1 MEETRKARIDQ
12 FFRCTA
18 KRGEE
23 RKAVGLARW
32 KERQEKNFT
41 SCFSLANK
49 LKQYFHSKPAAH
61 LKAASKEI
69 QKPCIQTQES
79 NNLPSWSLKKPPF
92 IVPGRI
98 RHNDNHLLQAVP
110 QVKNPHKKI
119 ISSKQPIK
127 SSATQGATSKQ
138 LSSKTNSAAAVTK
151 TLSGK
156 DACPQCKGFVP
167 PAGIKIPEHSSVKL
181 EQETDQQNASSA
193 KPFKV
198 NFPSI
203 SKPNPWI
210 TVDRRTSVQKP
221 FNSLLSSQESSA
233 PQAAFFREDDPHL
246 ESEEEDSDSESKL
259 LNDQSI
265 RHSNEDQA
273 VVKSPT
279 ETNVVNCSIK
289 AEGQR
294 EQFTVTAVVHPVDH
308 DSKNDSTSEIGSV
321 LLPEVGEAPEKVEI
335 ALQLREQ
342 MDQKKAH
349 LEGLCYLW
357 RGILEEK
364 DDVPQDDVGSILT
377 VIGQTQ
383 QLQRERFQ
391 QYSTLILQFEKNTAE
406 KTITRTDLEGFW
418 EMISLQLLL
427 TTASVTT
434 TLFGCLTVNAQSSLI
449 PTSFLIGIEL
459 LLRAFTSPLSNP
471 DDHNSPSK
479 RGQKT
484 KQSFLLFYK
493 CFFPFVSFAFE
504 SDCVVME
511 LANNS
516 SNSGGGN
523 LTSDQSLCLQDL
535 VAGVGGGGSVDHHRS
550 IPVSYA
556 QHAPA
561 HHHHHQLSHHHH
573 LQSIQHHHHQLHHHH
588 LTGAGVH
595 QGGESSLDLN
605 QHHVLNSNHHHA
617 ARHLSAAM
625 NGADVSSFMTS
636 TSSSPFLSAGTG
648 HHHHPHHPQHLM
660 GSMATAVAVAAAA
673 TANAS
678 NNHSRRPIHSGALG
692 GPVSTTASGSS
703 IDKIKREAD
712 KNGSS
717 SILQHPHHHHQQPP
731 QQQQPSHLVADSNEQ
746 TAVAS
751 GAEETDKD
759 GRKKRQRRQ
768 RTHFTSQQLQELEA
782 TFTRN
787 RYPDMSTRE
796 EIAMWTNLTEPRVRV
811 WFKNRRAKWRKRER
825 NAMNAAAAAAADFKS
840 SFTPQFNGL
849 MQPFGAA
856 AAAADEAALYAAGY
870 APPTYNGWAG
880 KVPSPLAGTA
890 KNFPWG
896 LNSVNMSPL
905 SAAGFN
911 PVAPVSQMV
920 NSSAIGM
927 STMAT
932 MSNSLGMASQA
943 AGPCMQHY
951 ASPPNHY
958 ASYRDQC
965 GPPPPPPP
973 SVTPSAVV
981 PTSISSAA
989 LRFNNSKSNNNGAP
1003 KTSSGSS
1010 SSSSTSSGSSNSSS
1024 GLLSGYGQQP
1034 GSPRS
1039 NAALAACQYAGADRS
1054 PV

>member
-1 MEETRKARIDQ
+1 
-12 FFRCTA
+12 
-18 KRGEE
+18 
-23 RKAVGLARW
+23 
-32 KERQEKNFT
+32 
-41 SCFSLANK
+41 
-49 LKQYFHSKPAAH
+49 
-61 LKAASKEI
+61 
-69 QKPCIQTQES
+69 
-79 NNLPSWSLKKPPF
+79 
-92 IVPGRI
+92 
-98 RHNDNHLLQAVP
+98 
-110 QVKNPHKKI
+110 
-119 ISSKQPIK
+119 
-127 SSATQGATSKQ
+127 
-138 LSSKTNSAAAVTK
+138 
-151 TLSGK
+151 
-156 DACPQCKGFVP
+156 
-167 PAGIKIPEHSSVKL
+167 
-181 EQETDQQNASSA
+181 
-193 KPFKV
+193 
-198 NFPSI
+198 
-203 SKPNPWI
+203 
-210 TVDRRTSVQKP
+210 
-221 FNSLLSSQESSA
+221 
-233 PQAAFFREDDPHL
+233 
-246 ESEEEDSDSESKL
+246 
-259 LNDQSI
+259 
-265 RHSNEDQA
+265 
-273 VVKSPT
+273 
-279 ETNVVNCSIK
+279 
-289 AEGQR
+289 
-294 EQFTVTAVVHPVDH
+294 
-308 DSKNDSTSEIGSV
+308 
-321 LLPEVGEAPEKVEI
+321 
-335 ALQLREQ
+335 
-342 MDQKKAH
+342 
-349 LEGLCYLW
+349 
-357 RGILEEK
+357 
-364 DDVPQDDVGSILT
+364 
-377 VIGQTQ
+377 
-383 QLQRERFQ
+383 
-391 QYSTLILQFEKNTAE
+391 
-406 KTITRTDLEGFW
+406 
-418 EMISLQLLL
+418 
-427 TTASVTT
+427 
-434 TLFGCLTVNAQSSLI
+434 
-449 PTSFLIGIEL
+449 
-459 LLRAFTSPLSNP
+459 
-471 DDHNSPSK
+471 
-479 RGQKT
+479 
-484 KQSFLLFYK
+484 
-493 CFFPFVSFAFE
+493 
-504 SDCVVME
+504 ME

-516 SNSGGGN
+516 SNGGGGGGN
-523 LTSDQSLCLQDL
+523 LTSDPSLCLQDL

-556 QHAPA
+556 QHAPT

-595 QGGESSLDLN
+595 QGGEPSLDLN

-636 TSSSPFLSAGTG
+636 TSSSPFLPAGTG

-692 GPVSTTASGSS
+692 GPVPTTASGSS

-717 SILQHPHHHHQQPP
+717 SVLQHPHHHHQQPP
-731 QQQQPSHLVADSNEQ
+731 QQQQPSHLVVDSNEQ

-890 KNFPWG
+890 KSFPWG

-911 PVAPVSQMV
+911 PVTPVGQMV

-951 ASPPNHY
+951 SSPPNHY
-958 ASYRDQC
+958 ASYREQC

-973 SVTPSAVV
+973 SATPTVV
-981 PTSISSAA
+981 PTPVSSAA
-989 LRFNNSKSNNNGAP
+989 LRFNKSNNNSAA
-1003 KTSSGSS
+1003 KTSSSSS
-1010 SSSSTSSGSSNSSS
+1010 SSSSTSSSSSNSSS